1 MNKEL
6 KDFQRWYDKD
16 PVVSRC
22 VHTLENIENRRKR
35 RTATFLTNEI
45 ILQDPYCAM
54 LPEDLYELVMRERRT
69 RRWYDFDE
77 ILKIFMEL
85 LKHCPDNTKREI
97 AVKAMKFLEAEKDQ
111 ENQS

>member
-1 MNKEL
+1 MEEL
-6 KDFQRWYDKD
+6 KNFQRWYDKD

-22 VHTLENIENRRKR
+22 INILENIETREKH

-45 ILQDPYCAM
+45 ILKQPYCSM
-54 LPEDLYELVMRERRT
+54 LPEELYNLVMNEKRK

-85 LKHCPDNTKREI
+85 LRHCPEASRKEI
-97 AVKAMKFLEAEKDQ
+97 AVKAIKFLEAAAT
-111 ENQS
+111 